1 MPVKKLEANAEP
13 KPVRLTRTRRAA
25 LLKALADPRRFEIL
39 EQIAKNSCESS
50 CSKLNSCTEIT
61 AATLSHH
68 LKELSAA
75 GLIDA
80 RRDGK
85 YRFFSL
91 RPGVLSA
98 LAEQLVALEAH
109 SRRRP

>member
-1 MPVKKLEANAEP
+1 MTAKNPEAEAEP
-13 KPVRLTRTRRAA
+13 KSVRLTRTRRAA

-39 EQIAKNSCESS
+39 EQIAKNNCESS
-50 CSKLNSCTEIT
+50 CSKLNSCSKIT

-68 LKELSAA
+68 LKELSVA

-98 LAEQLVALEAH
+98 LAEQLLALETH
-109 SRRRP
+109 SRRKS